1 MLIDTAQKEGSS
13 MNQVKRL
20 GVTLAFVVSLFL
32 IFSQTVYASID
43 VSTSRQAAYS
53 YYIDAGTGS
62 IIIQFLIGS
71 FVGVVALAGVYR
83 MRVKNFLRNIF
94 KKQKGGEE
102 KE

>member
-1 MLIDTAQKEGSS
+1 
-13 MNQVKRL
+13 MNRVKHL
-20 GVTLAFVVSLFL
+20 GIILAVVISLFL
-32 IFSQTVYASID
+32 IFSQTAYASID
-43 VSTSRQAAYS
+43 VGISSQAAHA

-71 FVGVVALAGVYR
+71 FVGVLALIGVYR
-83 MRVKNFLRNIF
+83 TRVKNFFRNIF

>member
-1 MLIDTAQKEGSS
+1 
-13 MNQVKRL
+13 MNRVKHL
-20 GVTLAFVVSLFL
+20 GITLAVVISLFL

-43 VSTSRQAAYS
+43 AGTSGQAAHA

-71 FVGVVALAGVYR
+71 FVGLVALAGVYR
-83 MRVKNFLRNIF
+83 MRVKNFLRSLF